1 MLTKYTFLTFSEKFF
16 RFCNL
21 FFIIG
26 NFFAKSHTYP
36 ILLIWRSTKEFSR
49 GYWTCNFCCWPGH
62 PVIYCNLGHFP
73 GLKISILL
81 LSFRTYIKVIFPKY
95 WKHQLFS
102 CESVASLFHRDN
114 PSADPYK
121 FGGQCFLLLRWC
133 LHVKWSTPNRAAGM
147 YEDIRT
153 GPHHVF
159 RIQLTLSQPGGQI
172 MPQSSPC

>member
-1 MLTKYTFLTFSEKFF
+1 MGISLQ
-16 RFCNL
+16 NHIPIL
-21 FFIIG
+21 FF
-26 NFFAKSHTYP
+26 Y
-36 ILLIWRSTKEFSR
+36 IWRSTKEFSR

-121 FGGQCFLLLRWC
+121 YGGQCFLLLRWC
-133 LHVKWSTPNRAAGM
+133 LHVKRSTPNVTQKNSRYLGVPCM
-147 YEDIRT
+147 YLLLWLC
-153 GPHHVF
+153 V
-159 RIQLTLSQPGGQI
+159 LL
-172 MPQSSPC
+172 CKY